1 MNILDVL
8 SQTYDRFF
16 SFGGLTAQILQRVA
30 PGSPRID
37 CSPCDTVNIPT
48 ITRALNGGDI
58 TTEYYRYDLI

>member
-48 ITRALNGGDI
+48 ITRALNGGI
-58 TTEYYRYDLI
+58 